1 MEFDDSEKILNKK
14 YGKTGRY
21 FLFLIIFLS
30 IMEILDSYTTIFP
43 QLIPSKVVEEFQLE
57 DFEYTRLVGWA
68 SLGMYF
74 VLFIQF
80 LADIWGRRIFLF
92 ITLLG
97 MGIAS
102 VLMYFSNS
110 PLMFTISLFFL
121 YLFFSADI
129 YTIFM
134 AEESPKKQRSTYT
147 NLIMVFGVLGSI
159 ATILFRM
166 IYITD
171 TSPIGS
177 WRGMTYFGFLAIPF
191 AFFAFKTKET
201 TAFQE
206 FKIKRSSPDYKKE
219 KMLKNFWKPFQS
231 EHRVSFIIILLISF
245 IIGLN
250 EPIGSVGELLLS
262 EYYSPEDGT
271 LILMAASVFAIISYL
286 VTGRASDKLGRRK
299 IFIIYSAIFPFS
311 IFLLSFGIK
320 SDIYIISLLSGLF
333 GLSIRTFIS
342 YGLLVQT
349 RLLCIEF
356 LPTKLRGIGTAWR
369 STIFA
374 MGLTIGLFINSKLTE
389 LLGDIGLAFFLVS
402 LLFFAI
408 IPLAKKC
415 KETKGIDVIG

>member
-14 YGKTGRY
+14 YGKSKRY
-21 FLFLIIFLS
+21 FLFLLIFLAV
-30 IMEILDSYTTIFP
+30 MEILDSYTTIFP

-57 DFEYTRLVGWA
+57 DFEYTNLVAWA

-80 LADIWGRRIFLF
+80 MADIWGRRIFLF

-97 MGIAS
+97 MGLAS
-102 VLMYFSNS
+102 VLMYLSNS

-129 YTIFM
+129 YTIFI

-147 NLIMVFGVLGSI
+147 NLIMIFGVLGSI
-159 ATILFRM
+159 ATI
-166 IYITD
+166 
-171 TSPIGS
+171 
-177 WRGMTYFGFLAIPF
+177 
-191 AFFAFKTKET
+191 FFALKTKET

-206 FKIKRSSPDYKKE
+206 FKIKRKSPDYKKE
-219 KMLKNFWKPFQS
+219 KLITNFWKPFQS
-231 EHRVSFIIILLISF
+231 EQRKSFIMILLISF

-250 EPIGSVGELLLS
+250 EPIGAVGELLLS

-286 VTGRASDKLGRRK
+286 VTGRASDKFGRRK
-299 IFIIYSAIFPFS
+299 IFFIYSAIFPFS

-320 SDIYIISLLSGLF
+320 SDIYIVSLLSGLF

-349 RLLCIEF
+349 RLLCVEF

-374 MGLTIGLFINSKLTE
+374 LGLTLGLIINSKLTE
-389 LLGDIGLAFFLVS
+389 LFGDIGLAFFLVS

-415 KETKGIDVIG
+415 TETKGIDVIC